1 MSDKILYDQIK
12 AEQSFSTLIKAAI
25 SHELRN
31 PLYSLISQ
39 MKSMKGYFKRFAKI
53 LSELKTQTEISR
65 EQIEKLEELDE
76 DIKECGEKMFS
87 ST

>member
-1 MSDKILYDQIK
+1 
-12 AEQSFSTLIKAAI
+12 
-25 SHELRN
+25 
-31 PLYSLISQ
+31 

-65 EQIEKLEELDE
+65 EQIEKLEELDQ

-87 ST
+87 AT